1 MMKFDLLCEYVLNE
15 ADRDYISG
23 KANIFSLADDA
34 SEKVT
39 ALELNDVKEL
49 IKKTTLPFTAEYLVG
64 LVNGDLTDY
73 MPAETPDFKKL
84 LKRSIWDTYDDT
96 EKKSERAAGVLFAFL
111 KKKKIA
117 VTGIPKKDIAS
128 DDDIEKLANELEGDF
143 FDNDVANGLSM
154 SQVSKFGGSIP
165 SSDAFEDESRY

>member
-1 MMKFDLLCEYVLNE
+1 MKFDDLCDYVLTE

-49 IKKTTLPFTAEYLVG
+49 IKKTTLPFTTEYLVG

-96 EKKSERAAGVLFAFL
+96 EKKSGRAADVLFAFL

-128 DDDIEKLANELEGDF
+128 DDDIEKLTNELEGDF
-143 FDNDVANGLSM
+143 SYDDVDNGLSM